1 LVTQASA
8 LKPGVEISHGAI
20 RISPMITTRLLLAS
34 RIQLLLFRELGE
46 KIVIDRLLT
55 NDLYARDV
63 LLACEATRK
72 DELVTLA
79 QRFRHAAPRPGHE
92 PQAAEWADVM
102 PGFGMTPPPAK
113 DVGWLAATRR
123 WLGL

>member
-1 LVTQASA
+1 MQ
-8 LKPGVEISHGAI
+8 
-20 RISPMITTRLLLAS
+20 PMLTTRLQLAS

-63 LLACEATRK
+63 LLACEALRS
-72 DELVTLA
+72 DELVQLA
-79 QRFRHAAPRPGHE
+79 QHFRKASERGGGRT
-92 PQAAEWADVM
+92 PQDFDWADDTS
-102 PGFGMTPPPAK
+102 GFGVDAPPRARRR
-113 DVGWLAATRR
+113 GWFATARR